1 MAQQEQHGQSPTPEQ
16 LVDAMATLAW
26 EKGYSSAFWDGWN
39 ASTCQRL
46 RVTTLTDAPTV
57 NLERLLLLVQHWPD
71 RRRKGGQDA
80 HDE

>member
-1 MAQQEQHGQSPTPEQ
+1 MTDTTQH
-16 LVDAMATLAW
+16 LVDAIITLAW
-26 EKGYSSAFWDGWN
+26 DKGYSSAFLDGWR
-39 ASTCQRL
+39 AVTCQRL
-46 RVTTLTDAPTV
+46 GVTDLADAPRV